1 MAISAEKKKGLSN
14 VLAQMNK
21 RFGAGVVAL
30 AKDKED
36 ELKTEFIRT
45 PSHEF
50 NAMLGGGFAK
60 GRIVELY
67 GENSSGKT
75 TMLIETIAK
84 NQKENPDFTAAWFET
99 EGSIDQQTLEMFNV
113 DLERLVFWNQDDV
126 GAEQGLDILR
136 GLVGSGEFDLV
147 VINSVAG
154 LAPKKE
160 IEDDIEKQNVA
171 LTARIMSKLM
181 RVLTGSAFKTK
192 TCVAFVNQTRVNV
205 GQMFGDPTTTTGGK
219 ALAFFATTRVHMRR
233 AKVMAG
239 DPIKEENGLKICCRV
254 IKNRLA
260 KKNPFTTCEY
270 FAIYGEGIDTLTEL
284 PAMLEREGIMRKSGS
299 WYYWEDEN
307 GNVINF
313 KGLECKFKS
322 KAILV
327 DALRDNPELADQLSK
342 MLDEIITTGKVTQF
356 SLSDEEI
363 GEIKRLEAELNES
376 AEELGLED
384 HNQEE
389 LEAIA

>member
-1 MAISAEKKKGLSN
+1 M
-14 VLAQMNK
+14 
-21 RFGAGVVAL
+21 
-30 AKDKED
+30 
-36 ELKTEFIRT
+36 
-45 PSHEF
+45 
-50 NAMLGGGFAK
+50 
-60 GRIVELY
+60 
-67 GENSSGKT
+67 
-75 TMLIETIAK
+75 
-84 NQKENPDFTAAWFET
+84 
-99 EGSIDQQTLEMFNV
+99 
-113 DLERLVFWNQDDV
+113 
-126 GAEQGLDILR
+126 GAEQGLDIFR
-136 GLVGSGEFDLV
+136 GLVASGEFDLIV
-147 VINSVAG
+147 CNSIAG

-160 IEDDIEKQNVA
+160 LEDDIEKQNVA

-181 RVLTGSAFKTK
+181 RVITGSAFKTK
-192 TCVAFVNQTRVNV
+192 TCVAFVNQIRMNV
-205 GQMFGDPTTTTGGK
+205 GVMYGNPETTTGGM
-219 ALAFFATTRVHMRR
+219 ALAFFSTTRVQMRR

-239 DPIKEENGLKICCRV
+239 DPIKEENGVKICCRV

-270 FAIYGEGIDTLTEL
+270 FAIYGQGIDTLTEL

-307 GNVINF
+307 GKVITYD
-313 KGLECKFKS
+313 GVECKFKS

-327 DALRDNPELADQLSK
+327 DALRDHPALAEQLSK

-376 AEELGLED
+376 AEMMGLED